1 MIEMNNWSSF
11 IPALSPLAD
20 CGHKIV
26 PRLTGIPTL
35 AVLTALLAE
44 CHCFITHDTA
54 AQAAHKCS
62 PLPEDMP

>member
-11 IPALSPLAD
+11 IPALSPLA
-20 CGHKIV
+20 
-26 PRLTGIPTL
+26 TGIPTL

-44 CHCFITHDTA
+44 CHWFITHDTA
-54 AQAAHKCS
+54 AQADHKCS